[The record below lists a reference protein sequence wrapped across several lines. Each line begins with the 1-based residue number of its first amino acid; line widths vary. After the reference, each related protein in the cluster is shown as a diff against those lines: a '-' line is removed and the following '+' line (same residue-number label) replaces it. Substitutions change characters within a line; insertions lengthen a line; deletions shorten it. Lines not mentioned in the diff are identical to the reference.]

1 MLRKISAVCL
11 TATLVSAA
19 VAVGSPARSA
29 PATTTS
35 APSTS
40 VPAAAGAY
48 CRTPV
53 DYTRS
58 IDRTAL
64 VRRIDVGNHENEA
77 VRYDR
82 VVIRLS
88 APALSYQVRYVPQ
101 LYADGSGD
109 PVELR
114 GSADIEVKL
123 DATHAH
129 EDGQSTVPV
138 RNHVRNWRSLRQ
150 VKLFSDFEA
159 TVLVGIGVNRRT
171 DFRVFTLTGPDRLV
185 IDLAMPGEHPWT
197 CSSGAV
203 RVYFLNEPRFVANT
217 PPFFTPVWRRVR
229 TPAVAGGALHS
240 LFHGPLMTEHD
251 QGLRLVSSD
260 ATGFRNLSISNGI
273 ARVRLTGGC
282 DSHGSTVTVAGSI
295 IATLKQ
301 FPHVRYVKI
310 QDPSG
315 NTGNPTGNSD
325 SIPDCL
331 NP

>member
-1 MLRKISAVCL
+1 MLRKITAICL
-11 TATLVSAA
+11 TATLVSAG
-19 VAVGSPARSA
+19 VAVGGPASSA
-29 PATTTS
+29 PA
-35 APSTS
+35 A
-40 VPAAAGAY
+40 PAAAPGAY

-53 DYTRS
+53 DYTRPVA
-58 IDRTAL
+58 RTAVMNRL
-64 VRRIDVGNHENEA
+64 DVGNHENEA

-82 VVIRLS
+82 VVIRLDG
-88 APALSYQVRYVPQ
+88 PALSYQVRYVPQ

-114 GSADIEVKL
+114 GSADIEVRV
-123 DATHAH
+123 DGAAAH

-150 VKLFSDFEA
+150 ARLFSDYEA
-159 TVLVGIGVNRRT
+159 TVLVGIGVSSRV

-185 IDLAMPGEHPWT
+185 VDLAMPGEHPWT
-197 CSSGAV
+197 CASGAV

-229 TPAVAGGALHS
+229 TPAVAAGALYS
-240 LFHGPLMTEHD
+240 LFHGPLMAEHD
-251 QGLRLVSSD
+251 QGLRLVSSE
-260 ATGFRNLSISNGI
+260 ATGFSNLSISNGI

-295 IATLKQ
+295 IAILKQ
-301 FPHVRYVKI
+301 FPNVQYVKI
-310 QDPSG
+310 YDPSG
-315 NTGNPTGNSD
+315 TTGSPTGPSD